1 MCRPAWQAQAPDP
14 APSPKAFTT
23 PPLCVAQRRAGGR
36 RVVSSTAAF
45 ATPGPASRKS
55 PESGRG
61 RPQRRAA
68 VKTPPRARGWPRPL
82 IPSRP
87 SGTHCSCWLEHLA
100 HEGRRRDLRGMLGG
114 RRSPRRGGAA
124 ARWRWCRGGAAR
136 GSRWVCASKAAVLVV
151 AVRATRWG
159 GARWQLAAV
168 APGGGARRGSGA
180 GARRGRG
187 RWRGGGARTST
198 SPIHLGSLDQFA
210 RCDERHWIRIRV
222 AGVAADLGPRTRELS
237 ASSCGAWR
245 GESL

>member
-1 MCRPAWQAQAPDP
+1 MPSARTDLHLRRHGGAFSAGRRPPCGLLDRRFRDARASITEGAR
-14 APSPKAFTT
+14 
-23 PPLCVAQRRAGGR
+23 VRAG
-36 RVVSSTAAF
+36 S
-45 ATPGPASRKS
+45 ATKT
-55 PESGRG
+55 RG
-61 RPQRRAA
+61 R
-68 VKTPPRARGWPRPL
+68 KWPPRARGWPRPL

-100 HEGRRRDLRGMLGG
+100 HEGRRRDLRGMPGG

-198 SPIHLGSLDQFA
+198 SPIHLGSLASISDPSWQFS
-210 RCDERHWIRIRV
+210 
-222 AGVAADLGPRTRELS
+222 GGFL
-237 ASSCGAWR
+237 
-245 GESL
+245 